1 MLVTYTICQK
11 KGNIHIGIALKKNE
25 TIHFYTGSPLRIY
38 TSKNGEEYEINEIG
52 SKNRFIYSVGS
63 NIWFSLESTGLFSL
77 IGCTVAPAFEF
88 EDLEIAPKNWKPSK
102 FKGYL

>member
-1 MLVTYTICQK
+1 MNLYYFQF
-11 KGNIHIGIALKKNE
+11 IHKLLCNLCVIYDKNRK
-25 TIHFYTGSPLRIY
+25 IINKINNFSIK
-38 TSKNGEEYEINEIG
+38 SKNGEEYEINEIG
-52 SKNRFIYSVGS
+52 SKNRFIHSVES
-63 NIWFSLESTGLFSL
+63 NIWFSLETTGLFSL